1 MDVLTLTLPLIPAVI
16 VLMMAF
22 FLIRSLMAR

>member
-1 MDVLTLTLPLIPAVI
+1 MDGLRIALTMIPAVV

>member
-1 MDVLTLTLPLIPAVI
+1 MDGLTLTLPLIPAVI

>member
-1 MDVLTLTLPLIPAVI
+1 MDGLFLTLRLIPTLV

>member
-1 MDVLTLTLPLIPAVI
+1 MDGLLVTLPLIPAVI

>member
-1 MDVLTLTLPLIPAVI
+1 MVPVIPLIPAVV